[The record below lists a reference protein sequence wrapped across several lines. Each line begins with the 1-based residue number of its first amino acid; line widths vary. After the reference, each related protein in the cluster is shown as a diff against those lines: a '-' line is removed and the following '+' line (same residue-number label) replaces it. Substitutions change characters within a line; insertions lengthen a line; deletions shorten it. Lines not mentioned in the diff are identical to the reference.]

1 MSKVCKITNKKPL
14 VGNNVSKSHRKT
26 KRRQMPNLQKK
37 KYFIPELGKTVQLK
51 LSTTAIRT
59 IDKYG
64 LMEYLQKENIT
75 LADIQ

>member
-64 LMEYLQKENIT
+64 LMQYLQKENIT

>member
-1 MSKVCKITNKKPL
+1 MSKVCKITNKRPL
-14 VGNNVSKSHRKT
+14 VGNNVSKSNRKT

-64 LMEYLQKENIT
+64 LLEYLKKENIN
-75 LADIQ
+75 LSDIQ

>member
-1 MSKVCKITNKKPL
+1 
-14 VGNNVSKSHRKT
+14 
-26 KRRQMPNLQKK
+26 MPNLQKK

-51 LSTTAIRT
+51 LSTSAIRT

-64 LMEYLQKENIT
+64 LMEYLRKEKIN

>member
-37 KYFIPELGKTVQLK
+37 KYFIPELGRTVQLK